1 MTNHKDTD
9 LREALHRKYADKPQL
24 PAGFSERM
32 MKRMEESQPRMEK
45 AEATSN
51 HRKWLY
57 TVIGAVAACGLLLLA
72 LNYGGNDK
80 ETGNM
85 EQVAR
90 NMQKITAPDTVE
102 KQPRSDNN
110 IAQNL
115 PVHKDEVK
123 RAEAGTVTAS
133 TTNRDKSLP
142 SLENTDTHVTGD
154 ATPSNNHQP
163 STVNRQPS
171 TITYHPAD
179 YGLHYATNEIND
191 SIYQAPSRMDEFS
204 TAPPQRTTPRCQAR
218 HTSLRTRKTSTSSD
232 DCCKWHAGTTANHL
246 DICSTS
252 HTSSLSSL

>member
-1 MTNHKDTD
+1 MTNHKDT
-9 LREALHRKYADKPQL
+9 
-24 PAGFSERM
+24 
-32 MKRMEESQPRMEK
+32 QPRMEK
-45 AEATSN
+45 TEATSN
-51 HRKWLY
+51 RRKWLY
-57 TVIGAVAACGLLLLA
+57 TAIGAVAACGLLLLA

-90 NMQKITAPDTVE
+90 NIQKITAPATVE
-102 KQPRSDNN
+102 KQPRTDNN

-133 TTNRDKSLP
+133 TTNRDKTLP

-154 ATPSNNHQP
+154 DTPSNNRQP
-163 STVNRQPS
+163 STVNHQPS

-191 SIYQAPSRMDEFS
+191 SIYQARRA
-204 TAPPQRTTPRCQAR
+204 TQLR
-218 HTSLRTRKTSTSSD
+218 HRKERLHGVRHSIR
-232 DCCKWHAGTTANHL
+232 L
-246 DICSTS
+246 
-252 HTSSLSSL
+252 